1 MTDIGSALDS
11 LITNAGRLCGV
22 PDVHVFLVE
31 GDNRRLIASHG
42 VPDIAALGTDTRIPR
57 RSVTGRAITERRV
70 IHVADLAAEI
80 DGELEGS
87 RPFQQRWGTRTTLA
101 APLLREGAPL
111 GAIVI
116 FLGIYPTAILDLQ
129 SPALLRLN
137 EQVRAA
143 TTAPAPDMVA
153 VAQTPRAAS
162 LGSEERN
169 ARSERAP
176 QGTPE

>member
-1 MTDIGSALDS
+1 M
-11 LITNAGRLCGV
+11 
-22 PDVHVFLVE
+22 
-31 GDNRRLIASHG
+31 HG
-42 VPDIAALGTDTRIPR
+42 VRLGGDGFALPGFGGPDEDMTFR
-57 RSVTGRAITERRV
+57 
-70 IHVADLAAEI
+70 
-80 DGELEGS
+80 EL
-87 RPFQQRWGTRTTLA
+87 FTL
-101 APLLREGAPL
+101 APL